1 MSTIKE
7 VAKLAGVSI
16 STVSRTISGNA
27 FVEEET
33 RQKVMKA
40 ITTLNYKPNQMA
52 RGLRA
57 GKTYTLALMIPD
69 INSLYYPMIM
79 RSIEQEVS
87 KKDYALILCNNNES
101 LETEKKNLEMLL
113 QRKVDGIFCMSVSD
127 DVRHLIA
134 AGREVPVVLLNRNF
148 DDICC
153 VTYDNVDGAYKMVKY
168 LLELGH
174 RKIAG
179 VFGDFRIQRYR
190 DRYDGCKKAM
200 EEYGI
205 KDYKKYFIYD
215 VTNTDEA
222 YLRTIDMLE
231 RSDKPTAFFASID
244 IVAIGIYS
252 AIFKSGLSIP
262 GDISV
267 AGYDNIDI
275 SKYLTPPLTTYNA
288 STKTMAQEAVRCMF
302 QLMEYNEASNF
313 EHVMLIGDVKERM
326 SVGTI
331 KCVGAMGGGVENDC
345 KAGNERNGYKRILAE
360 DDDENCGSGA

>member
-7 VAKLAGVSI
+7 VAKLAGVSV

-27 FVEEET
+27 YVEEEK
-33 RQKVMKA
+33 RQKVMRA

-87 KKDYALILCNNNES
+87 KKDYALILCNNSEN
-101 LETEKKNLEMLL
+101 LEVEKKNLEMLM

-127 DVRHLIA
+127 DIKHLITA
-134 AGREVPVVLLNRNF
+134 SHEVPVVLLNRDF
-148 DDICC
+148 EDICC
-153 VTYDNVDGAYKMVKY
+153 VSYDNEDGAYKMVKY
-168 LLELGH
+168 LLEQGH

-190 DRYDGCKKAM
+190 TRYDGCKRAM

-205 KDYKKYFIYD
+205 PDYKKYFIYD
-215 VTNTDEA
+215 VTTTDEA
-222 YLRTIDMLE
+222 YLRTMDMLE
-231 RSDKPTAFFASID
+231 RKDKPTAFFASLD

-252 AIFKSGLSIP
+252 AVYKSGLSIP
-262 GDISV
+262 RDISV
-267 AGYDNIDI
+267 VGYDNIDI
-275 SKYLTPPLTTYNA
+275 SNYLTPPLTTYNA
-288 STKTMAQEAVRCMF
+288 STGKMAQEAVRCMF
-302 QLMEYNEASNF
+302 KLMESNKPSNY
-313 EHVMLIGDVKERM
+313 EHVVLTGDVKERM
-326 SVGTI
+326 SVG
-331 KCVGAMGGGVENDC
+331 GACEGG
-345 KAGNERNGYKRILAE
+345 AGT
-360 DDDENCGSGA
+360 